1 MLRYES
7 IWHIDFT
14 DENYSPISRI
24 NFAEWNDQ
32 TQLKLLQT
40 VVDLNDAREKGLLI
54 TTPAMEGKYIVNCP
68 FFDQQTILQHISKQ

>member
-1 MLRYES
+1 MSKNTLLRYES

-32 TQLKLLQT
+32 TQVKLLQT
-40 VVDLNDAREKGLLI
+40 VGDLDDAREKGLLI
-54 TTPAMEGKYIVNCP
+54 TNPAQPSTNLLR
-68 FFDQQTILQHISKQ
+68 ILN